1 MGCES
6 PLVSVIIPV
15 YRAEKYLDQCVQSV
29 LCQTYLNLELFLV
42 DDESPDAC
50 PQICDNYASLDH
62 RVHVIHK
69 SNEGPAIARKSGV
82 AEASGEYILFIDSD
96 DWIEQDTIDRCVK
109 VALRD
114 DADCV
119 MFGYVREYPERS
131 IDNPL
136 FDKEFSYDYVDSED
150 KIHRRLV
157 GFVEEELSH
166 PERIDN
172 LSSMCMKLFRS
183 QAARRGL
190 IISDRIVGTSEDT
203 LFNLYALDDCRISYI
218 NQCFYHYRKTNAQ
231 SITTHHKADLAE
243 KWDIMYQVFREYIDS
258 SGRSAEYWPAFLNRV
273 ACGMI
278 GLGLNEV
285 SSSDSFWEKSKRLR
299 RILYKPLYLEAFAQ
313 LDVSY
318 CPVKW
323 KVFFLLC
330 KFKATLSL
338 AALLGIINFLR
349 SRMAA

>member
-1 MGCES
+1 MGYES

-15 YRAEKYLDQCVQSV
+15 YKVENYLHQCIRSV
-29 LCQTYLNLELFLV
+29 LCQTHFNLEIILV

-50 PQICDNYASLDH
+50 PQICNNYASLDY

-69 SNEGPAIARKSGV
+69 RNEGPAIARKSGL
-82 AEASGEYILFIDSD
+82 AAASGEYIMFIDSD
-96 DWIEQDTIDRCVK
+96 DWIELDTIEQCVK

-114 DADCV
+114 DADCI
-119 MFGYVREYPERS
+119 MFGYIREYPERS
-131 IDNPL
+131 IANPL
-136 FDKEFSYDYVDSED
+136 FDQEFSYDYVDSED

-183 QAARRGL
+183 EAARRGL

-203 LFNLYALDDCRISYI
+203 LFNLYALDNCRISYI
-218 NQCFYHYRKTNAQ
+218 NQCFYHYRKTNVQ
-231 SITTHHKADLAE
+231 SITTHHKMDLAE
-243 KWDIMYQVFREYIDS
+243 KWDVMYQVFREYIDS
-258 SGRSAEYWPAFLNRV
+258 SERSAEYWPVFLNRV

-285 SSSDSFWEKSKRLR
+285 SGSDSFWKKAQRLR
-299 RILYKPLYLEAFAQ
+299 RILHKPLYLEAFAQ
-313 LDVSY
+313 LNISY
-318 CPVKW
+318 SPLKW

-330 KFKATLSL
+330 KCKAALSL
-338 AALLGIINFLR
+338 EVLLEIINFLR
-349 SRMAA
+349 SRMTA